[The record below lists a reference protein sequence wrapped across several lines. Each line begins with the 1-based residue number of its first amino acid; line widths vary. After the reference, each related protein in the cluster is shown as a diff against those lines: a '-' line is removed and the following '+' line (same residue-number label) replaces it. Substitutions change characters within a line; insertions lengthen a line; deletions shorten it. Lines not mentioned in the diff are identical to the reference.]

1 MSGIHRWKQTLA
13 RLARRFVPTA
23 THLVTGRRGE
33 RAAAAHLR
41 QAGYRLLGRNL
52 RRRQGEIDLLAQAPD
67 GRTIVVVEVK
77 ARLLQ
82 GDEPAGGLVGMP
94 PEVHVNAGKRRKL
107 VALAVAELRRR
118 RLHDRPVR
126 FDVIGVDLPRRGR
139 AVIRHHVAAF
149 SSHI

>member
-1 MSGIHRWKQTLA
+1 MLA
-13 RLARRFVPTA
+13 LGGVRRPAGHLA
-23 THLVTGRRGE
+23 TGRRGE

-41 QAGYRLLGRNL
+41 RGGYRLLGRNL
-52 RRRQGEIDLLAQAPD
+52 RRRHGEIDLLAQAPD

-82 GDEPAGGLVGMP
+82 GDEPADGRVGMP
-94 PEVHVNAGKRRKL
+94 PEVHVNAGKRRRL

-126 FDVIGVDLPRRGR
+126 FDVVGVDLPARGR
-139 AVIRHHVAAF
+139 AIVRHHVGAF
-149 SSHI
+149 ASHV